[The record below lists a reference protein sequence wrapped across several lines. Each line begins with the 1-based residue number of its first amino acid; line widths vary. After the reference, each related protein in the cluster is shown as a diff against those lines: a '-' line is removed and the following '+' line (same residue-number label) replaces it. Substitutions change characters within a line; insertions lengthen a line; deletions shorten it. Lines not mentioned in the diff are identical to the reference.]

1 MGAVA
6 IDTSLKRRFGF
17 FEAYIGKK
25 LVMAV
30 TGVILFGYVIGHLL
44 GNLQVFL
51 PPRIVN
57 GERVYQI
64 NTYAGLLHA
73 SAPLLWAVR
82 TVLLAAVGLHIWSS
96 LLLWLQKRRARPVG
110 YVKTDAIAADYAS
123 RTMIWSGPIVGC
135 FIVFHI
141 LHLTA
146 GTLGLG
152 VQEAA
157 AGAGGGEQ
165 YFAFENLVHGFRHPA
180 VAIAYMVAMVLLSTH
195 LYHGIWSMF
204 QSVGVSH
211 PRYTPMLQRLSHWL
225 AILICAGFISIP
237 IAILTGL
244 VGCEVPR

>member
-6 IDTSLKRRFGF
+6 IDTSLKRRFAF
-17 FEAYIGKK
+17 YEAYIGKK

-64 NTYAGLLHA
+64 NTYAGLLHS
-73 SAPLLWAVR
+73 SAPLLWCVR
-82 TVLLAAVGLHIWSS
+82 SALIAAVVLHIWSS
-96 LLLWLQKRRARPVG
+96 FLLWLQKRRARPIG
-110 YVKTDAIAADYAS
+110 YVKTDVIAADYAS
-123 RTMIWSGPIVGC
+123 RTMIWSGPIIGA

-146 GTLGLG
+146 GTIGLG
-152 VQEAA
+152 VQEATLVA
-157 AGAGGGEQ
+157 SGHEQ
-165 YFAFENLVHGFRHPA
+165 YHAFENLVHGFRQPL
-180 VAIAYMVAMVLLSTH
+180 VAIAYIVAMTLLSTH

-204 QSVGVSH
+204 QSVGINH
-211 PRYTPMLQRLSHWL
+211 TRLTPALQRLSHWL
-225 AILICAGFISIP
+225 AILICLGFISIP
-237 IAILTGL
+237 ISIVTGL